1 MIAAAHKEQ
10 SMTAIK
16 DHHAA
21 QERQAVKDEILDS
34 LKLKNK
40 PAYDMFEFEYKRALD
55 EADKLGKLR
64 V

>member
-1 MIAAAHKEQ
+1 MSYELKAFPCGAP
-10 SMTAIK
+10 
-16 DHHAA
+16 A
-21 QERQAVKDEILDS
+21 QDRQAVKDEILDS